1 MFSSK
6 GVPLGEDTLE
16 YAWLMEIQCGVLKG
30 KLTPLQV
37 TSSSLI
43 TIEDSIF
50 IDCIPAFFIEFPRI
64 FTNNPPKNLV

>member
-6 GVPLGEDTLE
+6 DVPLGEDTIE

-37 TSSSLI
+37 TSASR
-43 TIEDSIF
+43 
-50 IDCIPAFFIEFPRI
+50 IPI
-64 FTNNPPKNLV
+64 